1 MLLATL
7 KCRERGAL
15 QFPVQ
20 NFNSSAALLSY
31 FDLYQRQVLV
41 SALTKVAWKFVGM
54 CVPVGSHSP
63 HVLYAR
69 ELAMRDAHICCRH
82 YSRE

>member
-41 SALTKVAWKFVGM
+41 SALTKVAWKFV
-54 CVPVGSHSP
+54 CVYRINSKNSRNASKGSP
-63 HVLYAR
+63 LRWLGGVLGGV
-69 ELAMRDAHICCRH
+69 
-82 YSRE
+82 